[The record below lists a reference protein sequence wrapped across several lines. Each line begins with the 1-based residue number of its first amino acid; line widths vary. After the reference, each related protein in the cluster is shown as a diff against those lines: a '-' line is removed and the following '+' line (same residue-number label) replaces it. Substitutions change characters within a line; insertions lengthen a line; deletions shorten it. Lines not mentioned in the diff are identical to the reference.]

1 MGWVGM
7 PGPHSSSPSSLGAAA
22 LGKVPRGD
30 AVGQPRGL
38 TEACRCVLERIPW
51 IFTWLL
57 LAAAMSTHSPLSRAS
72 PGP

>member
-1 MGWVGM
+1 MEIPAG
-7 PGPHSSSPSSLGAAA
+7 
-22 LGKVPRGD
+22 RGD
-30 AVGQPRGL
+30 RGTPQGHAGL

>member
-1 MGWVGM
+1 MLLSRGEV
-7 PGPHSSSPSSLGAAA
+7 PPSGNPWLGQETGGTPQGAE
-22 LGKVPRGD
+22 
-30 AVGQPRGL
+30 QPRGL

-57 LAAAMSTHSPLSRAS
+57 LAAAMSTHSPLRRAS